1 MNYMNFVFTKSKK
14 NILTF
19 TFFSGDSFPVDP
31 KPTLSLTYL
40 SLPSHARHG
49 LCHYAAGLAERRSGH
64 MCFGGL
70 NV

>member
-31 KPTLSLTYL
+31 KPTLSLTY
-40 SLPSHARHG
+40 HY
-49 LCHYAAGLAERRSGH
+49 LCLAMPGMAFATMLLVLLREDQDT
-64 MCFGGL
+64 CVL
-70 NV
+70 EV